1 MRRSLI
7 DGSEISLG
15 SIADGVEVDNTLVI
29 SVVRIRKRAVWASAE
44 GGALCWFW
52 EMDAKK
58 LEIHAVETESD
69 LLFRSWALIFSSID
83 DMTKVLVQ
91 QQDIC
96 STRYFETRVCY

>member
-44 GGALCWFW
+44 GGALCWFCSS
-52 EMDAKK
+52 
-58 LEIHAVETESD
+58 T
-69 LLFRSWALIFSSID
+69 LIPGKEQGGSASFSCD
-83 DMTKVLVQ
+83 W
-91 QQDIC
+91 
-96 STRYFETRVCY
+96 

>member
-44 GGALCWFW
+44 AGALC
-52 EMDAKK
+52 
-58 LEIHAVETESD
+58 
-69 LLFRSWALIFSSID
+69 
-83 DMTKVLVQ
+83 
-91 QQDIC
+91 
-96 STRYFETRVCY
+96 